1 MQCQVRRKE
10 AEIYQK
16 TQQFKK
22 AAATYV
28 RIFRRHEECGEMDE
42 MLYNAAINFEAAH
55 LLGRAIQVRTVLI
68 ERFPESKLSKKAVY
82 LIGQNFQALAYYE
95 QAAKYYEQFARKFPG
110 EDGKR
115 CTAEDKQNGTCPN
128 AIEGLEQAT
137 FFRIG
142 LGDDKAAME
151 DSDLFAR
158 NYRRKLPRQTS
169 QVMFSI
175 GSIYER
181 QQRWFQVIS
190 HYRDYLKKYGKVGM
204 PHQLIQANTA
214 IGRAFWELKQEER
227 GEETLPGCG
236 ERLDRGAAPRR
247 IRALKNTSKEK
258 QGSVHSPGRSTARR
272 RSAVSTFQSTKFAD
286 FQKVAF
292 PAVPRGQEHGSR
304 EEVVGHGVQEV
315 GEA

>member
-1 MQCQVRRKE
+1 
-10 AEIYQK
+10 
-16 TQQFKK
+16 
-22 AAATYV
+22 
-28 RIFRRHEECGEMDE
+28 MDE

-68 ERFPESKLSKKAVY
+68 ERFPESKLSKKVVY

-115 CTAEDKQNGTCPN
+115 CSAEDKRNGVCPN

-181 QQRWFQVIS
+181 QERWFQVIT

-204 PHQLIQANTA
+204 PHQV
-214 IGRAFWELKQEER
+214 
-227 GEETLPGCG
+227 
-236 ERLDRGAAPRR
+236 
-247 IRALKNTSKEK
+247 IRADRVVVRNHAELW
-258 QGSVHSPGRSTARR
+258 
-272 RSAVSTFQSTKFAD
+272 
-286 FQKVAF
+286 
-292 PAVPRGQEHGSR
+292 RG
-304 EEVVGHGVQEV
+304 
-315 GEA
+315 